1 MPKRFSTA
9 HGREFGDGLRAAI
22 NASGMTSRRI
32 ADLLD
37 WQEAKVSDFVNGKGG
52 CTEIELALLLG
63 VCRTPPE
70 ERDHLLKLFRAA
82 EEVRGWWQRHGVCVP
97 VRLRTLVE
105 NVEAAKTLTTWHPH
119 GLPVFLQSVD
129 HVRAVISASPNVPA
143 GEVGQRVKAGQQLQE
158 LLSGRGLQ
166 CTFFI
171 HEQALHLPV
180 GGHDAHVGQVHHLLL
195 MAIRS
200 NVTIRIVPTVIGAHA
215 GMSGAFTSLTFKT
228 YEPLVFLEHENST
241 LIEEDKAAV
250 DGYQEIVRSLDR
262 ASLDAEASKM
272 MLVQLC
278 ERLSAADSSGHA
290 GHFLSSRSS

>member
-22 NASGMTSRRI
+22 EASGMPARRI
-32 ADLLD
+32 AELLG

-52 CTEIELALLLG
+52 CTEIELVLLLG
-63 VCRTPPE
+63 VCRTPSE

-82 EEVRGWWQRHGVCVP
+82 EEVRGWWQRHGACVH

-119 GLPVFLQSVD
+119 GLPVFLRSVD
-129 HVRAVISASPNVPA
+129 YMRAVLSASANVPA
-143 GEVGQRVKAGQQLQE
+143 EEIDQRVKAGQQLQE

-166 CTFFI
+166 CTFYV

-180 GGHDAHVGQVHHLLL
+180 GGHEVHVGQVHHLLL
-195 MAIRS
+195 MTVRS
-200 NVTIRIVPTVIGAHA
+200 NVTIRIVPTAIGAHA
-215 GMSGAFTSLTFKT
+215 GMSGAFTGLTFKT

-241 LIEEDKAAV
+241 LIEEDKVAV
-250 DGYQEIVRSLDR
+250 EGCL
-262 ASLDAEASKM
+262 
-272 MLVQLC
+272 
-278 ERLSAADSSGHA
+278 
-290 GHFLSSRSS
+290 RSSCFAPSSPSSCKPWEATVIEAARTAS